1 MHRNQTHELRYLLAG
16 RPDDC
21 TVQLMCNI
29 AAQMVKLCANSVKT
43 PLVQYKIPQER
54 CIDSLFSQL
63 EVRIGCLA
71 SAVFIEW
78 DQRAEEGFIKDLFRV
93 SCGRFAHC
101 TSCTQQEI
109 QAQEIQTDNCSVP
122 QTEQPDKDLESSLS
136 VELSKM
142 PKLEEASEVETEPE
156 EAAVASEEQKPSASP
171 RGEPE
176 GKRLL
181 STLLQAVLSQA
192 AKESK
197 ACPLDSLHQH
207 LLDQICSEIKTA
219 DLTLSPKALQ
229 DLAKDIFK
237 DLCKEI
243 PLNLRE
249 PTLDKLFISVFKK
262 HLASTEKL
270 VRESSEIKAQK
281 QLSVDVCVE
290 ELVMRAFKKARV
302 SYTDDTISAIKNR
315 LVKKIW
321 AEVQDIDFQPS
332 SKTFKPHTR
341 NLLCNIKFAESTSTD
356 TVVHTAAAKHSKM
369 YSDNIN
375 AATVGPDDCTVQLL
389 GNMVAQMVFGH
400 GKANGEPTWALLL
413 TALIAELG
421 ILIASLDMVAPV
433 LTM

>member
-171 RGEPE
+171 R
-176 GKRLL
+176 
-181 STLLQAVLSQA
+181 
-192 AKESK
+192 
-197 ACPLDSLHQH
+197 
-207 LLDQICSEIKTA
+207 
-219 DLTLSPKALQ
+219 
-229 DLAKDIFK
+229 
-237 DLCKEI
+237 
-243 PLNLRE
+243 
-249 PTLDKLFISVFKK
+249 
-262 HLASTEKL
+262 
-270 VRESSEIKAQK
+270 
-281 QLSVDVCVE
+281 
-290 ELVMRAFKKARV
+290 
-302 SYTDDTISAIKNR
+302 
-315 LVKKIW
+315 
-321 AEVQDIDFQPS
+321 
-332 SKTFKPHTR
+332 
-341 NLLCNIKFAESTSTD
+341 
-356 TVVHTAAAKHSKM
+356 AKHSKM

-389 GNMVAQMVFGH
+389 GNMAAQMVFGH